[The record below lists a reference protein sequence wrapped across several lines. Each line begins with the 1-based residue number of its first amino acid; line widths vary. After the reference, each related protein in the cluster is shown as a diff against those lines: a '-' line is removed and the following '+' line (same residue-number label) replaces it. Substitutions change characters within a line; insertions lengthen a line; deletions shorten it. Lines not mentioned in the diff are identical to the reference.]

1 MPKSFRVLLLL
12 TLPLLFVA
20 PAQAEPVAALE
31 GEAGLV
37 TLETR
42 VTQRVV
48 RQDDSGAEEIV
59 YLEDTWLAPGA
70 ILRYELIV
78 HNQAE
83 NEAVAADSLV
93 ITSPL
98 PEGVRFLEG
107 LRPSGQVEFTLSGD
121 GGGTFLA
128 PSELAAET
136 VTHLRWRLQE
146 SLPPDGR
153 RTFAFEARLL

>member
-20 PAQAEPVAALE
+20 PAQAEPVAVLE

-93 ITSPL
+93 ITSPFPKGCGSL
-98 PEGVRFLEG
+98 RGSGRQDRWSSPCLAMAAGPFWR
-107 LRPSGQVEFTLSGD
+107 RPS
-121 GGGTFLA
+121 
-128 PSELAAET
+128 
-136 VTHLRWRLQE
+136 W
-146 SLPPDGR
+146 PPKP
-153 RTFAFEARLL
+153 

>member
-1 MPKSFRVLLLL
+1 MPKSLRVLLLL
-12 TLPLLFVA
+12 ALPVLFMASV
-20 PAQAEPVAALE
+20 QAEPVALLE

-83 NEAVAADSLV
+83 A
-93 ITSPL
+93 TPSP
-98 PEGVRFLEG
+98 PA
-107 LRPSGQVEFTLSGD
+107 S
-121 GGGTFLA
+121 
-128 PSELAAET
+128 
-136 VTHLRWRLQE
+136 
-146 SLPPDGR
+146 
-153 RTFAFEARLL
+153 